1 MKKLL
6 IIISL
11 FMTCIFGFA
20 NAKPLDVDVTEGAKL
35 PNFEL
40 RDFHGKYT
48 KSKKL
53 KFSTRSKDFLY
64 NEILELINSFEKED
78 EVRLLGVYFGD
89 IKKSSLVQ
97 LPLNK
102 NL

>member
-1 MKKLL
+1 MKNNVFTQ
-6 IIISL
+6 S
-11 FMTCIFGFA
+11 
-20 NAKPLDVDVTEGAKL
+20 VTIKMRYTS
-35 PNFEL
+35 F
-40 RDFHGKYT
+40 KTYT

-53 KFSTRSKDFLY
+53 EFSTRSKDFLY
-64 NEILELINSFEKED
+64 NEMLELINSFEKED

>member
-1 MKKLL
+1 MVFPMV
-6 IIISL
+6 S
-11 FMTCIFGFA
+11 TIFCVS
-20 NAKPLDVDVTEGAKL
+20 AKAE
-35 PNFEL
+35 
-40 RDFHGKYT
+40 R
-48 KSKKL
+48 KKL

-64 NEILELINSFEKED
+64 NEMLELINSFEKED

-97 LPLNK
+97 LTLNK